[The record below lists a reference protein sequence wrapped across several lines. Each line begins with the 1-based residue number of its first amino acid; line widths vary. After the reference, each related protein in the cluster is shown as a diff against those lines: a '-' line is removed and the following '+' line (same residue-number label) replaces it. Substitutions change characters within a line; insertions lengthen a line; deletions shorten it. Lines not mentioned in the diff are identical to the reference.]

1 MAAEE
6 PKDVQKAIAPQLAK
20 LQKKLPVFHVS
31 YFIGRCNPPHRGH
44 IDTLMTML
52 SDVVEKQ
59 KEGGFA
65 KALILLGSGPKNQG
79 VREQTSSDPLPFELK
94 HEFVASKLV
103 EELTKVYQTEIVLN
117 DICDIKEMGHPFG
130 DVCQF
135 VEMCIQEESVVG
147 HSSVHI
153 SQYAGDKGDDGQKLR
168 SVLQAAEECAMTTMK
183 DLVEL
188 EMLDR
193 VIPVTTGTI
202 AVEPTVG
209 ADTTSMSA
217 TYARELVYLKDDNAR
232 WNDEMGPFYGEFSDP
247 IYQVVLEKKA
257 EYLDKK
263 EKEVLKRTVEAAATL
278 DYGSPEKR
286 TPKKSR
292 KGGGRKNKTKKLT
305 GLSRT
310 RQKPPTF

>member
-6 PKDVQKAIAPQLAK
+6 SIEGVRRAIAPL
-20 LQKKLPVFHVS
+20 KKLPVFHVS

-52 SDVVEKQ
+52 RDVIEEQ
-59 KEGGFA
+59 KTGGFA
-65 KALILLGSGPKNQG
+65 KALILLGSGPKIQG
-79 VREQTSSDPLPFELK
+79 VRKQTSSDPLPFELK
-94 HEFVASKLV
+94 RDFVVSKLV
-103 EELTKVYQTEIVLN
+103 EELNKVYQPEIVL
-117 DICDIKEMGHPFG
+117 DEICDIKEMGHPFG

-147 HSSVHI
+147 HSSVHVA
-153 SQYAGDKGDDGQKLR
+153 QYAGDKGDDGQKLR

-217 TYARELVYLKDDNAR
+217 TYARELVYKHDDNAP
-232 WNDEMGPFYGEFSDP
+232 WNREMSTFYGAFSDR

-257 EYLDKK
+257 EYLEKK
-263 EKEVLKRTVEAAATL
+263 EKEDLKRTVEAAAPL
-278 DYGSPEKR
+278 EYNSPEKR

-292 KGGGRKNKTKKLT
+292 REGGRKNKTKK
-305 GLSRT
+305 
-310 RQKPPTF
+310 KK